1 MVDTSGHRMPPD
13 DEVPDRFYE
22 LCIDW
27 AERLRDEKLPFT
39 RLALICKEICNTVG
53 RKAAAARYGAIDLAD
68 VQPSPPATLDPAAL
82 DTFAPELPPMVV
94 ARRLLAHL
102 LDGRKTHSQR
112 KIVAKSY
119 YNVWCQNLL
128 DGAPLYTMWGVH
140 DLADPDDNSVAL
152 YGMLHSRFLTPLQ
165 TVPGLAGMVAER
177 NLTLF
182 LSPAAGYTR
191 WFNTAS
197 ENVLAIARHVGPP
210 GLYGHERPERLWHV
224 ALTNLESPYHGAR
237 EYMLALLK
245 LLVRDETFAH
255 RTVRPEWARWSW
267 LDRNKFHLLALLL
280 ERYRWE
286 KLRDALPLT
295 EQQLGDG
302 LRLSLRYKHLYA
314 GGQTLVRLLYTN
326 QHMADTVYG
335 LVARVILAEPAAI
348 VQTMVKYWFSFFT
361 PKSYRTV
368 YERLALDA
376 ILITFAQRPGPTD
389 GDTLPPYLSTNR
401 YEKLFLLVYLFRQQV
416 QSSGVLQPLLVQLC
430 ALAET
435 LQPLAPATL
444 DMLICSLG
452 HYLVAC
458 GATGRIDT
466 LQHMVAL
473 TRHVQCAM
481 EAPGQM
487 ATCRTCVT
495 VCQRLLT
502 HIATTQQEQHRTFP
516 LDAQAHLAK
525 FMSYD
530 MYDRYLLPAGSTPL
544 DYQPTVTALR
554 LFAAFVEQCFEF
566 PATSPYVLQIRADGA
581 VCWIGPLL
589 PATLPL
595 PELGASFRSMVYGL
609 QHLLRSDFD
618 DIRAITL
625 TMLYNRAGAFC
636 YDPRLQSQLATV
648 HSAAAATPDAPDQ
661 VRTTVR
667 LLLNVTLA
675 RLAAA
680 LDDHERDFYASVL
693 AAEEDNPSG
702 QLHRL
707 IERCTEVCFGFAGPA
722 GGSSVL
728 SGDDLLDA
736 HCCLDTVCAFMLR
749 SLGPTPP
756 ADQCIVQTNFR
767 QLDRCLER
775 LLNQSDVWRRTRT
788 VADDAEEAG
797 SSDCLQVS
805 LAKRKIQ
812 VALWKTL
819 RALAIFFEQHAIRI
833 MDRQVRSAGEQLDV
847 FRQELESLVA
857 IMVSCCHR
865 GAIEATGLSL
875 SRVVRHAVQLKEQ
888 DPTLHRTV
896 KQVYCRWR
904 DYAPASP
911 DDFRENRG
919 LIWMRHCF
927 LRHDTTDLREGS
939 LLRDLLHH
947 KLKLGECALYHER
960 GGQRVTVEVLWL
972 HQLNL
977 IARETA
983 LNESIL
989 PHLDELLIVALSHI
1003 RVPRWCVRNAALQLY
1018 ASCAQKLTGQG
1029 QQQCDPGADWPP
1041 AYTAFEEVA
1050 CKATR
1055 TIRYMIRQL
1064 DGMLP
1069 APTNGY
1075 RRSKRRTQPDHC
1087 PTIPFQLLVLQFL
1100 SKLEYR
1106 GYGQHHHPEPVAPSS
1121 ATPCPPHLEMVG
1133 KLRAILWQLLGHEH
1147 DLVRKLA
1154 ARCFA
1159 QLHDYATELP
1169 ALLDPLV
1176 HELFS
1181 TRGSVN
1187 FRHGLCRTV
1196 LACVQRY
1203 VTLCRHVQR
1212 DETARASQRTATLQ
1226 RVREMVSRHW
1236 HHETSGTA
1244 PFRYRSELLGLLHY
1258 LGFARDSPVLEAL
1271 VLNRTAPNAFGQA
1284 VLVMQLNQL
1293 YGGAA
1298 CTVSP
1303 AGVVSIDPALIDTGE
1318 PCAQS
1323 TALPYEV
1330 SLEWDRELDAL
1341 EAVEDD

>member
-1 MVDTSGHRMPPD
+1 M
-13 DEVPDRFYE
+13 
-22 LCIDW
+22 
-27 AERLRDEKLPFT
+27 
-39 RLALICKEICNTVG
+39 
-53 RKAAAARYGAIDLAD
+53 
-68 VQPSPPATLDPAAL
+68 
-82 DTFAPELPPMVV
+82 
-94 ARRLLAHL
+94 
-102 LDGRKTHSQR
+102 
-112 KIVAKSY
+112 
-119 YNVWCQNLL
+119 
-128 DGAPLYTMWGVH
+128 
-140 DLADPDDNSVAL
+140 
-152 YGMLHSRFLTPLQ
+152 RFLQ
-165 TVPGLAGMVAER
+165 
-177 NLTLF
+177 
-182 LSPAAGYTR
+182 
-191 WFNTAS
+191 
-197 ENVLAIARHVGPP
+197 
-210 GLYGHERPERLWHV
+210 
-224 ALTNLESPYHGAR
+224 
-237 EYMLALLK
+237 
-245 LLVRDETFAH
+245 
-255 RTVRPEWARWSW
+255 
-267 LDRNKFHLLALLL
+267 
-280 ERYRWE
+280 
-286 KLRDALPLT
+286 
-295 EQQLGDG
+295 
-302 LRLSLRYKHLYA
+302 
-314 GGQTLVRLLYTN
+314 
-326 QHMADTVYG
+326 
-335 LVARVILAEPAAI
+335 
-348 VQTMVKYWFSFFT
+348 
-361 PKSYRTV
+361 
-368 YERLALDA
+368 
-376 ILITFAQRPGPTD
+376 
-389 GDTLPPYLSTNR
+389 
-401 YEKLFLLVYLFRQQV
+401 
-416 QSSGVLQPLLVQLC
+416 
-430 ALAET
+430 
-435 LQPLAPATL
+435 
-444 DMLICSLG
+444 
-452 HYLVAC
+452 
-458 GATGRIDT
+458 
-466 LQHMVAL
+466 
-473 TRHVQCAM
+473 
-481 EAPGQM
+481 
-487 ATCRTCVT
+487 
-495 VCQRLLT
+495 
-502 HIATTQQEQHRTFP
+502 
-516 LDAQAHLAK
+516 
-525 FMSYD
+525 
-530 MYDRYLLPAGSTPL
+530 
-544 DYQPTVTALR
+544 
-554 LFAAFVEQCFEF
+554 
-566 PATSPYVLQIRADGA
+566 
-581 VCWIGPLL
+581 
-589 PATLPL
+589 
-595 PELGASFRSMVYGL
+595 
-609 QHLLRSDFD
+609 
-618 DIRAITL
+618 
-625 TMLYNRAGAFC
+625 
-636 YDPRLQSQLATV
+636 
-648 HSAAAATPDAPDQ
+648 
-661 VRTTVR
+661 
-667 LLLNVTLA
+667 
-675 RLAAA
+675 
-680 LDDHERDFYASVL
+680 
-693 AAEEDNPSG
+693 
-702 QLHRL
+702 
-707 IERCTEVCFGFAGPA
+707 
-722 GGSSVL
+722 
-728 SGDDLLDA
+728 
-736 HCCLDTVCAFMLR
+736 
-749 SLGPTPP
+749 
-756 ADQCIVQTNFR
+756 
-767 QLDRCLER
+767 
-775 LLNQSDVWRRTRT
+775 
-788 VADDAEEAG
+788 
-797 SSDCLQVS
+797 
-805 LAKRKIQ
+805 
-812 VALWKTL
+812 
-819 RALAIFFEQHAIRI
+819 ALAIFFEQHAIQI

-888 DPTLHRTV
+888 DPNLHRTV

-1341 EAVEDD
+1341 EAAEDD